1 MRFASRA
8 DADADEDEAY
18 DALERCAV
26 DDARDARATTTTTT
40 RATRA
45 RRATREARV
54 ERERLTETHRRSA
67 HEHEGLLQA

>member
-8 DADADEDEAY
+8 DANEDEDEAY

-26 DDARDARATTTTTT
+26 DDAHDARATTTTTTT

-54 ERERLTETHRRSA
+54 ERND
-67 HEHEGLLQA
+67 

>member
-8 DADADEDEAY
+8 DADAAEDEAY

-26 DDARDARATTTTTT
+26 DDAHDARATTTTTT

-54 ERERLTETHRRSA
+54 ERND
-67 HEHEGLLQA
+67 

>member
-8 DADADEDEAY
+8 DAAEDEDEAY

-26 DDARDARATTTTTT
+26 DDAHDARATTTTTT

-54 ERERLTETHRRSA
+54 ERND
-67 HEHEGLLQA
+67 

>member
-8 DADADEDEAY
+8 AADEDEDEAY

-26 DDARDARATTTTTT
+26 DDAHDARATTTTT

-54 ERERLTETHRRSA
+54 ERND
-67 HEHEGLLQA
+67 

>member
-1 MRFASRA
+1 MRFASR
-8 DADADEDEAY
+8 ADADEDEAY

-26 DDARDARATTTTTT
+26 DDAHDARATTTTTTT

-54 ERERLTETHRRSA
+54 ERND
-67 HEHEGLLQA
+67 